1 MVKIAIFVL
10 TPTHSLA
17 SYNSETIEDRQVHAA
32 RGLASIELSFHAWNI
47 LGDSRRGVSRGI
59 KNVGCST

>member
-1 MVKIAIFVL
+1 VVKIAIFVL

-32 RGLASIELSFHAWNI
+32 RGLASIELSFHPCNI
-47 LGDSRRGVSRGI
+47 LRDNRRGVSRGN
-59 KNVGCST
+59 KNVGCGT